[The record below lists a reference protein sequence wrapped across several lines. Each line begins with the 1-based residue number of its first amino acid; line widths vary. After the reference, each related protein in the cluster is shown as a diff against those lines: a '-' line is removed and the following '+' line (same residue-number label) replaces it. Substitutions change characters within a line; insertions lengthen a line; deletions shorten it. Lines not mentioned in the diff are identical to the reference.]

1 MPLNVDLGEL
11 VSVAGRSA
19 DLARVTG
26 AAMPREWVL
35 PAGADPISAQAVPQL
50 NAQAASLFNAT
61 IGVLNK
67 IQRDAHHIGAAAS
80 TYSGADDEGARRVNA
95 SGGELVTNPVPAVEP
110 VGFRRVPEGLGN
122 MPVVTGDPLTFA
134 KQLHNGPGPE
144 PAHRFADSVR
154 LFNLS
159 SRTQASADMDSAGSI
174 LQNWTPVGTE
184 VAQRFATYRG
194 WMDHLGDAME
204 KLAQGADDYGSA
216 FSRAKAKHPT
226 PEEILAARKRMLAAA
241 RSKNQA
247 ALAAA
252 TAEYNELNVRS
263 GEAAGSYATETG
275 TSIANSS
282 QGQGAAAEAGTG
294 TGGSGGSSDSL
305 QQMLPMLM
313 QMMQLGQDGMSQPED
328 ISDDD
333 WYDDSFDDYGL
344 GGYGVPSLGGPSG
357 GSPSLSPSLPGS
369 TVPSTSDIQAL
380 SATTAMPLAAATG
393 GNAGMPARLPLGG
406 DGAAGG
412 TAYGRGAAGAGAP
425 MMPMGAP
432 MGGGMGGAGGGS
444 GNERNRVVAWHPDR
458 LMYVDNTP
466 HTEPVIGERPTIAP
480 TVTQPTPTPTNQAPS
495 RSGGN
500 A

>member
-50 NAQAASLFNAT
+50 NAQAATLFNAT
-61 IGVLNK
+61 IGVLNR
-67 IQRDAHHIGAAAS
+67 IQRDAHRIGAAA
-80 TYSGADDEGARRVNA
+80 TEYSVADDEGARRVNA

-110 VGFRRVPEGLGN
+110 VGYRRVPEGLSS
-122 MPVVTGDPLTFA
+122 MPVVTGDPLTLA
-134 KQLHNGPGPE
+134 KQLHSGPGPE

-154 LFNLS
+154 LFNVS
-159 SRTQASADMDSAGSI
+159 SRTQASADMDSASSV

-184 VAQRFATYRG
+184 VAQRFVTYRG
-194 WMDHLGDAME
+194 WMDDLGDAME
-204 KLAQGADDYGSA
+204 KLAQGAEDYGNA

-241 RSKNQA
+241 RAKNEA

-282 QGQGAAAEAGTG
+282 EGTSAAAQT
-294 TGGSGGSSDSL
+294 GSGGSSDSL
-305 QQMLPMLM
+305 SQMLPMLM
-313 QMMQLGQDGMSQPED
+313 QMMQLGGNGLDQADD

-344 GGYGVPSLGGPSG
+344 GDYAIPSLGSPSG

-369 TVPSTSDIQAL
+369 TIPSASDVQVL
-380 SATTAMPLAAATG
+380 SATTSMPLAAAVGG
-393 GNAGMPARLPLGG
+393 GNVGSPARLPLG
-406 DGAAGG
+406 DGGAGG
-412 TAYGRGAAGAGAP
+412 TAYGRGAGAGMP
-425 MMPMGAP
+425 MMPMGGAP

-458 LMYVDNTP
+458 LMYVDDTP

-480 TVTQPTPTPTNQAPS
+480 TVTQPTPTPANQAPT

>member
-67 IQRDAHHIGAAAS
+67 IQRDAHHIGAAAME
-80 TYSGADDEGARRVNA
+80 YSGADDEGARRVNA
-95 SGGELVTNPVPAVEP
+95 SGGELVGNPVPAVEP
-110 VGFRRVPEGLGN
+110 VGFRRVPEGLSN

-144 PAHRFADSVR
+144 PAYRFADSVR
-154 LFNLS
+154 LFNTS

-174 LQNWTPVGTE
+174 LQNWTPVGTQ
-184 VAQRFATYRG
+184 VSQRFATYRG

-204 KLAQGADDYGSA
+204 KLAQGAEDYGSA

-241 RSKNQA
+241 RAKNEA

-282 QGQGAAAEAGTG
+282 QGTGAAAES
-294 TGGSGGSSDSL
+294 GSGGSNDAL
-305 QQMLPMLM
+305 MQMLPQLM
-313 QMMQLGQDGMSQPED
+313 SMMQLGSDGLGQNDD
-328 ISDDD
+328 ISEDD
-333 WYDDSFDDYGL
+333 WYDDSYDDYGL
-344 GGYGVPSLGGPSG
+344 GEYGIPSLGGPSG

-369 TVPSTSDIQAL
+369 TIPSAADVQVL
-380 SATTAMPLAAATG
+380 SATTAVPLTAATG
-393 GNAGMPARLPLGG
+393 SNVGSPTQLPLGG
-406 DGAAGG
+406 GAGGAGG
-412 TAYGRGAAGAGAP
+412 TAFGRGGAAGAP
-425 MMPMGAP
+425 MMPMAP
-432 MGGGMGGAGGGS
+432 MGGGMGGAGGGG
-444 GNERNRVVAWHPDR
+444 GNGERNRVVAWHPDR
-458 LMYVDNTP
+458 LMYVDDTP

-480 TVTQPTPTPTNQAPS
+480 TVTQPTPTPANQAPT

>member
-67 IQRDAHHIGAAAS
+67 IQRDAHHIGAAA
-80 TYSGADDEGARRVNA
+80 TEYSGADDEGARRVNA
-95 SGGELVTNPVPAVEP
+95 AGGELVANPVPAVEP
-110 VGFRRVPEGLGN
+110 VGYRRVPEGLGN

-134 KQLHNGPGPE
+134 KQLQSGPGAE

-154 LFNLS
+154 LFNAS
-159 SRTQASADMDSAGSI
+159 SRSQASSDMDGAGAI
-174 LQNWTPVGTE
+174 LQNWTPVGSE

-204 KLAQGADDYGSA
+204 KLAQGADDYGNA
-216 FSRAKAKHPT
+216 FSRVKAKHPT
-226 PEEILAARKRMLAAA
+226 PEEIIASRKRMLAAA
-241 RSKNQA
+241 RAKNQA

-252 TAEYNELNVRS
+252 TAEYSELNLRS
-263 GEAAGSYATETG
+263 DEAAGSYATETG
-275 TSIANSS
+275 TGLANSS
-282 QGQGAAAEAGTG
+282 QGNGAAAES
-294 TGGSGGSSDSL
+294 GSGGSADSL
-305 QQMLPMLM
+305 SQMLPMLM
-313 QMMQLGQDGMSQPED
+313 NMMQLGSNGLGQNDD

-344 GGYGVPSLGGPSG
+344 GGYGIPSLGSPGG
-357 GSPSLSPSLPGS
+357 GSPSMPSLPGS
-369 TVPSTSDIQAL
+369 TVPSASDVQAL
-380 SATTAMPLAAATG
+380 SATTMVPLIPGATG
-393 GNAGMPARLPLGG
+393 SNVGSPAQLPLGG
-406 DGAAGG
+406 GAGG
-412 TAYGRGAAGAGAP
+412 AGGAAYGRGAGAGMP
-425 MMPMGAP
+425 MMPMGG
-432 MGGGMGGAGGGS
+432 MGPGMGGAGGGS

-458 LMYVDNTP
+458 LMYVDDTP

-480 TVTQPTPTPTNQAPS
+480 TVTQPTPTPANQAPT

>member
-1 MPLNVDLGEL
+1 MPVNVDLGEL

-50 NAQAASLFNAT
+50 NAQAAALFNAT

-67 IQRDAHHIGAAAS
+67 IQRDAHRVGAAA
-80 TYSGADDEGARRVNA
+80 TEYSVDEGARLVNA
-95 SGGELVTNPVPAVEP
+95 SGGELVANPVPAVEP
-110 VGFRRVPEGLGN
+110 VGYRRVPEGLSN
-122 MPVVTGDPLTFA
+122 MPVVTGDPLTLA

-154 LFNLS
+154 LFNAS
-159 SRTQASADMDSAGSI
+159 SRTQASADMDSASSI

-184 VAQRFATYRG
+184 VAQRFVTYRG
-194 WMDHLGDAME
+194 WMDQLGDAMD
-204 KLAQGADDYGSA
+204 KLAQGAEDYGNA

-241 RSKNQA
+241 RAKNEA

-282 QGQGAAAEAGTG
+282 EGTAAAAQT
-294 TGGSGGSSDSL
+294 GSGGSSDSL
-305 QQMLPMLM
+305 SQMLPMLM
-313 QMMQLGQDGMSQPED
+313 QMMQLGSTGLDQTDD

-344 GGYGVPSLGGPSG
+344 GDYGIPSLGSPSG

-369 TVPSTSDIQAL
+369 TIPSAADVQVL
-380 SATTAMPLAAATG
+380 SATTSMPLAAATG
-393 GNAGMPARLPLGG
+393 GNVGSPARLPLGDG
-406 DGAAGG
+406 AGGAAG
-412 TAYGRGAAGAGAP
+412 TARGAGAGVGAP

-432 MGGGMGGAGGGS
+432 MGGGMGGAGGGN

-458 LMYVDNTP
+458 LMYVDDTP

-480 TVTQPTPTPTNQAPS
+480 TVTQPTPTPANQAPT

>member
-1 MPLNVDLGEL
+1 MPVNVDLGEL

-35 PAGADPISAQAVPQL
+35 PAGADPISAQVVPQL
-50 NAQAASLFNAT
+50 NAQAAALFNAT
-61 IGVLNK
+61 VGVLNK
-67 IQRDAHHIGAAAS
+67 IQRDAHRIGAAA
-80 TYSGADDEGARRVNA
+80 TEYSVADDEGARLVNA
-95 SGGELVTNPVPAVEP
+95 SGGELVANPVPAVEP
-110 VGFRRVPEGLGN
+110 VGYRRVPEGLSN
-122 MPVVTGDPLTFA
+122 MPVVTGDPLTLA

-154 LFNLS
+154 LFNAS
-159 SRTQASADMDSAGSI
+159 SRTQASADMDSASSI

-184 VAQRFATYRG
+184 VAQRFVTYRG
-194 WMDHLGDAME
+194 WMDQLGDAMD
-204 KLAQGADDYGSA
+204 KLAQGAEDYGNA

-241 RSKNQA
+241 RAKNEA

-252 TAEYNELNVRS
+252 TAEYNELNLRS

-282 QGQGAAAEAGTG
+282 EGTAAAAQT
-294 TGGSGGSSDSL
+294 GSGGSSDSL
-305 QQMLPMLM
+305 SQMLPMLM
-313 QMMQLGQDGMSQPED
+313 QMMQLGSTGLDQTDD

-344 GGYGVPSLGGPSG
+344 GDYGIPSLGSPSG

-369 TVPSTSDIQAL
+369 TVPSAADVQAL
-380 SATTAMPLAAATG
+380 SATTSMPLAAATG
-393 GNAGMPARLPLGG
+393 GNVGSPARLPLGDG
-406 DGAAGG
+406 GGGAAG
-412 TAYGRGAAGAGAP
+412 TARGAGVGAP

-432 MGGGMGGAGGGS
+432 MGGPMGGAGGAGG

-458 LMYVDNTP
+458 LMYVDDTP

-480 TVTQPTPTPTNQAPS
+480 TVTQPTPTPANQAPT

>member
-1 MPLNVDLGEL
+1 MPVNVDLGEL

-50 NAQAASLFNAT
+50 NAQAAALFNAT

-67 IQRDAHHIGAAAS
+67 IQRDAHRVGAAA
-80 TYSGADDEGARRVNA
+80 TEYSVADDEGARLVNA
-95 SGGELVTNPVPAVEP
+95 SGGELVANPVPAVEP
-110 VGFRRVPEGLGN
+110 VGYRRVPAGLSN
-122 MPVVTGDPLTFA
+122 MPVVTGDPLTLA

-154 LFNLS
+154 LFNAS
-159 SRTQASADMDSAGSI
+159 SRTQASADMDSASSI

-184 VAQRFATYRG
+184 VAQRFVTYRG
-194 WMDHLGDAME
+194 WMDQLGDAMD
-204 KLAQGADDYGSA
+204 KLAQGAEDYGNA

-241 RSKNQA
+241 RAKNEA

-252 TAEYNELNVRS
+252 TAEYNELNLRS

-282 QGQGAAAEAGTG
+282 EGTAAAAQT
-294 TGGSGGSSDSL
+294 GSGGSSDSL
-305 QQMLPMLM
+305 SQMLPMLM
-313 QMMQLGQDGMSQPED
+313 QMMQLGSTGLDQTDD

-344 GGYGVPSLGGPSG
+344 GDYGIPSLGSPSG

-369 TVPSTSDIQAL
+369 TIPSAADVQVL

-393 GNAGMPARLPLGG
+393 GGAGSPPRLPLG
-406 DGAAGG
+406 DGAGSAAG
-412 TAYGRGAAGAGAP
+412 AARGAAAGAP

-432 MGGGMGGAGGGS
+432 MGGPMGGAGGGGG

-458 LMYVDNTP
+458 LMYVDDTP

-480 TVTQPTPTPTNQAPS
+480 TVTQPTPTPANQAPT

>member
-1 MPLNVDLGEL
+1 MPVNVDLGEL

-19 DLARVTG
+19 DLARLTG

-50 NAQAASLFNAT
+50 NAQAATLFNAT

-67 IQRDAHHIGAAAS
+67 IQRDAHRIGAAATEYS
-80 TYSGADDEGARRVNA
+80 TADDEGARLVNA
-95 SGGELVTNPVPAVEP
+95 SGGEIVANPVPAVEP
-110 VGFRRVPEGLGN
+110 VGYRRVPEGLGS
-122 MPVVTGDPLTFA
+122 MPVVTGDPLTLA
-134 KQLHNGPGPE
+134 KQLHSGPGPE

-154 LFNLS
+154 LFNAS
-159 SRTQASADMDSAGSI
+159 SRTQASADMDSASMV

-184 VAQRFATYRG
+184 VAQRFVTYRG
-194 WMDHLGDAME
+194 WMDQLGDAME
-204 KLAQGADDYGSA
+204 KLAQGAEDYGNA

-241 RSKNQA
+241 RAKNEA

-275 TSIANSS
+275 TGIANSS
-282 QGQGAAAEAGTG
+282 QGTAAAAQT
-294 TGGSGGSSDSL
+294 GSGGSSDSL
-305 QQMLPMLM
+305 SQMLPMLM
-313 QMMQLGQDGMSQPED
+313 QMMQLGNNGLDQADD

-344 GGYGVPSLGGPSG
+344 GDYAIPSLGSPSG

-369 TVPSTSDIQAL
+369 TIPSAADVQTL
-380 SATTAMPLAAATG
+380 SATTSMPLAAMTG
-393 GNAGMPARLPLGG
+393 GSNAGSPARVPVG
-406 DGAAGG
+406 DG
-412 TAYGRGAAGAGAP
+412 GAAGAAAARGAGAGMP
-425 MMPMGAP
+425 MMPMGGAP
-432 MGGGMGGAGGGS
+432 MGGGMGGAGGGG

-458 LMYVDNTP
+458 LMYVDDTP

-480 TVTQPTPTPTNQAPS
+480 TVTQPTPTPANQAPT

>member
-1 MPLNVDLGEL
+1 MPVNVDLGEL

-19 DLARVTG
+19 DLARLTG

-50 NAQAASLFNAT
+50 NAQAATLFNAT

-67 IQRDAHHIGAAAS
+67 IQRDAHRIGAAATEYS
-80 TYSGADDEGARRVNA
+80 TADDEGARLVNA
-95 SGGELVTNPVPAVEP
+95 SGGEIVANPVPAVEP
-110 VGFRRVPEGLGN
+110 VGYRRVPEGLGS
-122 MPVVTGDPLTFA
+122 MPVVTGDPLTLA
-134 KQLHNGPGPE
+134 KQLHSGPGPE

-154 LFNLS
+154 LFNAS
-159 SRTQASADMDSAGSI
+159 SRTQASADMDSASSV

-184 VAQRFATYRG
+184 VAQRFVTYRG
-194 WMDHLGDAME
+194 WMDQLGDAME
-204 KLAQGADDYGSA
+204 KLAQGAEDYGNA

-241 RSKNQA
+241 RAKNEA

-282 QGQGAAAEAGTG
+282 QGTAAAAQS
-294 TGGSGGSSDSL
+294 GSGGSSDSL
-305 QQMLPMLM
+305 SQMLPMLM
-313 QMMQLGQDGMSQPED
+313 QMMQLGNNGLDQADD

-344 GGYGVPSLGGPSG
+344 GDYAIPSLGGPSG

-369 TVPSTSDIQAL
+369 TIPSAADVQTL
-380 SATTAMPLAAATG
+380 SATTSMPLAAMTG
-393 GNAGMPARLPLGG
+393 GSNAGSPARVPLG
-406 DGAAGG
+406 DG
-412 TAYGRGAAGAGAP
+412 GAAGAAAVRGAGAGAGMP
-425 MMPMGAP
+425 MMPMGGP
-432 MGGGMGGAGGGS
+432 MGGGMGGAGGGG

-458 LMYVDNTP
+458 LMYVDDTP

-480 TVTQPTPTPTNQAPS
+480 TVTQPTPTPANQAPT